1 MASQPRASADSGP
14 PDSDVD
20 VAGAESDGTDY
31 DTDPDEATTSCAKRR
46 KVSEKKSKYLGAFK
60 YKTSF
65 NKEWTKTW
73 PFIAAVVGDPYKV
86 RCNVCDKT
94 VSIAHQG
101 AADIRSHI
109 QSQAHTKLAKVAA
122 TQPRLVFP
130 STSGLADKVR
140 PLM

>member
-1 MASQPRASADSGP
+1 MASQPHGSADSSP
-14 PDSDVD
+14 SDAVD
-20 VAGAESDGTDY
+20 AAGTESDG
-31 DTDPDEATTSCAKRR
+31 DTDPDEAKTNRAKRR
-46 KVSEKKSKYLGAFK
+46 KVGEKSSKYLGAFK

-94 VSIAHQG
+94 VRIDHQG

-140 PLM
+140 LLM